1 MADSLLIIEDEAL
14 LGAELQRHFRRDGW
28 EVSWA
33 HSIADAQTLLF
44 SDELA
49 PLVVLSD
56 MNLPDGNGL
65 DFLEQAR
72 QQSISAEWIFLTGY
86 GTVPDSVRALKL
98 GALDFLT
105 KPCDLERL
113 ALIIAGA
120 TRSGRAQRRVSDQV
134 AAQSRRYN
142 VDSFSGASA
151 ATVSTRDML
160 TRLAAVPYSAL
171 LISGE
176 TGTGKGLAARILHH
190 SGSRANAPL
199 VEVNC
204 AAIPHE
210 LMEAE
215 LFGHEAG
222 AFTSAKSRRRGLL
235 EQADGGTLFLDE
247 LGELALDLQ
256 AKLLTAIEDKVI
268 RRVGGER
275 EIRLDVQIIAA
286 TNQDLHS
293 AMAERRFREDLYHRL
308 AVFQLALPPLRQ
320 RREDIRALS
329 QRFVTEFNHKAGKKI
344 SRIPDLAWQLLEQHS
359 WPGNVRELRNAIER
373 AVLLSNGTTLETDWL
388 QLASQRASA
397 PAVASA
403 DQLCL
408 TLDGSMALDDM
419 DKYIIQTA
427 LARHAYNVTATAR
440 ALGTTRE
447 TLRYRVEKYGL
458 KSGARDVD

>member
-1 MADSLLIIEDEAL
+1 
-14 LGAELQRHFRRDGW
+14 
-28 EVSWA
+28 
-33 HSIADAQTLLF
+33 
-44 SDELA
+44 
-49 PLVVLSD
+49 
-56 MNLPDGNGL
+56 
-65 DFLEQAR
+65 
-72 QQSISAEWIFLTGY
+72 
-86 GTVPDSVRALKL
+86 
-98 GALDFLT
+98 
-105 KPCDLERL
+105 
-113 ALIIAGA
+113 
-120 TRSGRAQRRVSDQV
+120 
-134 AAQSRRYN
+134 
-142 VDSFSGASA
+142 
-151 ATVSTRDML
+151 
-160 TRLAAVPYSAL
+160 
-171 LISGE
+171 
-176 TGTGKGLAARILHH
+176 
-190 SGSRANAPL
+190 
-199 VEVNC
+199 VNC

-222 AFTSAKSRRRGLL
+222 AFTSAKARRRGLL

-293 AMAERRFREDLYHRL
+293 AITERRFREDLYHRL

-320 RREDIRALS
+320 RRADIRALS

-373 AVLLSNGTTLETDWL
+373 AVLLSSGTALETDWL
-388 QLASQRASA
+388 QLAPQRASL
-397 PAVASA
+397 PVADNT

-419 DKYIIQTA
+419 DKYIIQSA

-458 KSGARDVD
+458 KSGSRDAD